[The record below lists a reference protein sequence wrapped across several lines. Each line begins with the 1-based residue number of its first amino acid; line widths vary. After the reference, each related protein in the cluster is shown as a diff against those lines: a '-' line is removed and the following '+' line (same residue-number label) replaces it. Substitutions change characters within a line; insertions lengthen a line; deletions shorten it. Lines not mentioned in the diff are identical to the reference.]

1 MKINI
6 ADHYEEMSKMAA
18 EHIIQTVH
26 RKPNALLS
34 IAGGS
39 TPLGTFRYLIEAS
52 KDNRVSFSACKF
64 VSLDEWVGLGGGDE
78 GSCRS
83 TLDQHFFEP
92 LNIREEQIRFYDG
105 RSTDLNG
112 ECEKTDLFVE
122 EHGPI
127 DVIVLGVGLN
137 GHLGFNEPGCEMDT
151 YSHVVELDDVTRT
164 VSVKYFNE
172 QKNLNHGITLG
183 MKHIMES
190 KDVLLLADG
199 DKKAE
204 IVKATV
210 LGEMTDDVPSSLLR
224 RHARFEL
231 FVDDKAAAFI
241 RNHAQGEE

>member
-6 ADHYEEMSKMAA
+6 ADNYEEMSKMAA
-18 EHIIQTVH
+18 EHIIQAVQ

-39 TPLGTFRYLIEAS
+39 TPLGMLRYLIEAS
-52 KDNRVSFSACKF
+52 RENRVSFAECKF

-92 LNIREEQIRFYDG
+92 LSIREDQIRFYDG
-105 RSTDLNG
+105 RSPDLEG
-112 ECEKTDLFVE
+112 ECEKTDLFVK

-151 YSHVVELDDVTRT
+151 YSHIVELDDVTRA
-164 VSVKYFNE
+164 VSVKYFSE

-190 KDVLLLADG
+190 TDVMLLADG

-204 IVKATV
+204 IVKATA
-210 LGEMTDDVPSSLLR
+210 LGEMTEQVPSSLLR
-224 RHARFEL
+224 EHGRFEL
-231 FVDDKAAAFI
+231 FLDERAASLI
-241 RNHAQGEE
+241 RNPKPGEA